1 MATVTQVPAVE
12 RPVLKPTRSMTYPLR
27 DPMGNTAKRR
37 AKPGEPFDAEDLSRR
52 LTAHLAEQ
60 KIKVERRREA
70 RASKVTES
78 NGGYHHV
85 PKVAASAFERTAT
98 PVGNTRQ
105 MHKLSQ
111 PILKAHLEH
120 PREKHIPGH
129 PSIKLKETQAMDQ
142 AMIERELLRNRNPF
156 QWTHDMEE
164 ALEVDVG
171 RDLYK
176 PPQRTFNI
184 PEFAHLRGTKVSNAL
199 RPLSMGDVFSDKE
212 VPIAPRARQK
222 SAFEASDRNDW
233 AQRDEE
239 SEIGRQKR
247 EWAGAFLRKKDSI
260 WILGSRKEKSN
271 RQDKEAV
278 AGTRDFGSPPVKKG
292 RFLARFKRHPS

>member
-1 MATVTQVPAVE
+1 MATVTQVPVVE
-12 RPVLKPTRSMTYPLR
+12 RPVLIPTRSMTHPIH
-27 DPMGNTAKRR
+27 DPKGHTARRR
-37 AKPGEPFDAEDLSRR
+37 AKAAEPFDAEDLSRR
-52 LTAHLAEQ
+52 LTAHIDEQ
-60 KIKVERRREA
+60 KIKAERRREA
-70 RASKVTES
+70 RASKVAES

-85 PKVAASAFERTAT
+85 PKVAALAFERTTT

-111 PILKAHLEH
+111 PLFKAHLEH
-120 PREKHIPGH
+120 SRQNNIPGH

-164 ALEVDVG
+164 SLEVDIG

-184 PEFAHLRGTKVSNAL
+184 PEFAHLRGSKVSNGA
-199 RPLSMGDVFSDKE
+199 RPFSMGDVFSDEE
-212 VPIAPRARQK
+212 VAIAPRTKQK
-222 SAFEASDRNDW
+222 PAFDASDRNDW
-233 AQRDEE
+233 AQRDDECE
-239 SEIGRQKR
+239 VGRQKR
-247 EWAGAFLRKKDSI
+247 EWAGAFLRRKDSI

-278 AGTRDFGSPPVKKG
+278 AGIGDFGSPPDKKG
-292 RFLARFKRHPS
+292 KFFARFKRHPS